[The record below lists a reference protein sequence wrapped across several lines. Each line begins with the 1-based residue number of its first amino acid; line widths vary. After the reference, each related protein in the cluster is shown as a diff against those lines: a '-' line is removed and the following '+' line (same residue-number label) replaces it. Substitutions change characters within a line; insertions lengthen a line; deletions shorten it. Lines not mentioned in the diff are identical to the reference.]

1 MLQIVHI
8 EKEVSKA
15 RTHEEWR
22 LEYMTLLQR
31 DRQNREEGGAE
42 GIVAG
47 QLQQLNSLLEKGI
60 ITLEEAYGEV
70 KDQMTLEEFE
80 IALKQVHTAIS

>member
-1 MLQIVHI
+1 
-8 EKEVSKA
+8 
-15 RTHEEWR
+15 
-22 LEYMTLLQR
+22 MTLLQR